1 MTPFVISNLEHKM
14 LHNIVSPHASSHPLT
29 SNMIYVLLVSSN
41 IASERSNKNDVT
53 KDVFERRVFDPGGGV
68 FECWF
73 GYWCLWSRL
82 VYGTDWVSV
91 WPRVSRLGWDMV
103 FGRGLVV
110 CLHSYLTPHC
120 HFGFCHIMEQ
130 SRPKR
135 VKTSA
140 TRVRRR
146 EVGSPSARDR
156 GDPYYSLILQETRM
170 AKFQGRKPTYIRSGN
185 YSVHGIKGQVYPALV
200 REFYANFRYKD
211 GKYWSM
217 ISGNLFELND
227 EIFMNVGGLSSSG
240 YSIGDC
246 SWKSTSL
253 SKRPSFIHSGSTD
266 QSWSLSVENRLLH
279 YIIAYILV
287 QRNTNHA
294 QPTVN
299 DLRFMYAVK
308 NNVMINWPEEIL
320 KIMNSVS
327 LSQSKLLPYSIFISR
342 IVDYLRIDVSDTI
355 IVEYTDKDHLVGES
369 LIHKMGIYKYGSTWQ
384 YQEDY
389 TTFGLD
395 LSDDDNQDD
404 TDNQHATAQGEPS
417 GSAPQKSA
425 FGFDQLEAMEQRLN
439 NRMDLHFQGL
449 KTHTL
454 LVDRNNSFRYLRII
468 STLPTQSSS
477 YLHLMWSLSSS
488 KRGD

>member
-1 MTPFVISNLEHKM
+1 
-14 LHNIVSPHASSHPLT
+14 
-29 SNMIYVLLVSSN
+29 
-41 IASERSNKNDVT
+41 
-53 KDVFERRVFDPGGGV
+53 
-68 FECWF
+68 
-73 GYWCLWSRL
+73 
-82 VYGTDWVSV
+82 
-91 WPRVSRLGWDMV
+91 
-103 FGRGLVV
+103 
-110 CLHSYLTPHC
+110 
-120 HFGFCHIMEQ
+120 MEQ

-170 AKFQGRKPTYIRSGN
+170 AKFQGRKPTYIRYVDLTWLAEQNFSFPHDMEAQGT
-185 YSVHGIKGQVYPALV
+185 IQFMELKGQVYPALV

-246 SWKSTSL
+246 SWVKENFDPTE
-253 SKRPSFIHSGSTD
+253 RPSFIHSGSTD
-266 QSWSLSVENRLLH
+266 QSWVTSVENRLLH

-389 TTFGLD
+389 TTLD
-395 LSDDDNQDD
+395 G
-404 TDNQHATAQGEPS
+404 TDNQHATTQGEPS
-417 GSAPQKSA
+417 GSAPQNSA

-449 KTHTL
+449 KDSYFAGMEQYEERQTAYSDNQFREL
-454 LVDRNNSFRYLRII
+454 RNLIQ
-468 STLPTQSSS
+468 STAEAQNALFCSEFQK
-477 YLHLMWSLSSS
+477 LSVLI
-488 KRGD
+488 RGDQNIVISADHTDDPHPPPQP

>member
-1 MTPFVISNLEHKM
+1 
-14 LHNIVSPHASSHPLT
+14 
-29 SNMIYVLLVSSN
+29 
-41 IASERSNKNDVT
+41 
-53 KDVFERRVFDPGGGV
+53 
-68 FECWF
+68 
-73 GYWCLWSRL
+73 
-82 VYGTDWVSV
+82 
-91 WPRVSRLGWDMV
+91 
-103 FGRGLVV
+103 
-110 CLHSYLTPHC
+110 
-120 HFGFCHIMEQ
+120 MEQ

-146 EVGSPSARDR
+146 EVGSPSTRDR

-170 AKFQGRKPTYIRSGN
+170 AKFQGRKPTYIRYVDLTWLAEQNFSFPHDMEAQGT
-185 YSVHGIKGQVYPALV
+185 IQFMELKGQVYPALD

-240 YSIGDC
+240 YIYKYFLRGPHLYIQG
-246 SWKSTSL
+246 KLT
-253 SKRPSFIHSGSTD
+253 KAG
-266 QSWSLSVENRLLH
+266 SLSVENRLLH

-342 IVDYLRIDVSDTI
+342 IVDYLRID
-355 IVEYTDKDHLVGES
+355 
-369 LIHKMGIYKYGSTWQ
+369 
-384 YQEDY
+384 
-389 TTFGLD
+389 
-395 LSDDDNQDD
+395 
-404 TDNQHATAQGEPS
+404 
-417 GSAPQKSA
+417 
-425 FGFDQLEAMEQRLN
+425 
-439 NRMDLHFQGL
+439 
-449 KTHTL
+449 
-454 LVDRNNSFRYLRII
+454 
-468 STLPTQSSS
+468 
-477 YLHLMWSLSSS
+477 
-488 KRGD
+488 

>member
-1 MTPFVISNLEHKM
+1 
-14 LHNIVSPHASSHPLT
+14 
-29 SNMIYVLLVSSN
+29 
-41 IASERSNKNDVT
+41 
-53 KDVFERRVFDPGGGV
+53 
-68 FECWF
+68 
-73 GYWCLWSRL
+73 
-82 VYGTDWVSV
+82 
-91 WPRVSRLGWDMV
+91 
-103 FGRGLVV
+103 
-110 CLHSYLTPHC
+110 
-120 HFGFCHIMEQ
+120 MEQ

-146 EVGSPSARDR
+146 EVGSPSTRDR

-170 AKFQGRKPTYIRSGN
+170 AKFQGRKPTYIRYVDLTWLAEQNFSFPHDMEAQGT
-185 YSVHGIKGQVYPALV
+185 IQFMELKGQVYPALV

-246 SWKSTSL
+246 SWVKENFDPTEVYKSFL
-253 SKRPSFIHSGSTD
+253 RGPH
-266 QSWSLSVENRLLH
+266 L
-279 YIIAYILV
+279 YI
-287 QRNTNHA
+287 QENTNHA

-389 TTFGLD
+389 TTIGLD

-404 TDNQHATAQGEPS
+404 TGNQHATTQGEPS
-417 GSAPQKSA
+417 GSAPQNSA

-449 KTHTL
+449 K
-454 LVDRNNSFRYLRII
+454 D
-468 STLPTQSSS
+468 S
-477 YLHLMWSLSSS
+477 YFAGMEQYEERQTAYSDTNFGS
-488 KRGD
+488 

>member
-1 MTPFVISNLEHKM
+1 
-14 LHNIVSPHASSHPLT
+14 
-29 SNMIYVLLVSSN
+29 
-41 IASERSNKNDVT
+41 
-53 KDVFERRVFDPGGGV
+53 
-68 FECWF
+68 
-73 GYWCLWSRL
+73 
-82 VYGTDWVSV
+82 
-91 WPRVSRLGWDMV
+91 
-103 FGRGLVV
+103 
-110 CLHSYLTPHC
+110 
-120 HFGFCHIMEQ
+120 MEQ

-170 AKFQGRKPTYIRSGN
+170 AKFQGRKPTYIRYVDLTWLSEQNFSFPHDMEAQGT
-185 YSVHGIKGQVYPALV
+185 IQFMELKGQVYPALV

-246 SWKSTSL
+246 SWVKENFDPTEVYKSFLRGPHLYIQGQLT
-253 SKRPSFIHSGSTD
+253 KAG
-266 QSWSLSVENRLLH
+266 SLSVENRLLH

-449 KTHTL
+449 KDSYFAGMEQYEERQTAYS
-454 LVDRNNSFRYLRII
+454 DNQFRELRSLIQ
-468 STLPTQSSS
+468 STAEAQNALFCSEFQK
-477 YLHLMWSLSSS
+477 LSMLI
-488 KRGD
+488 RGDQNIVTSVDHTDDPHPPPQP

>member
-1 MTPFVISNLEHKM
+1 
-14 LHNIVSPHASSHPLT
+14 
-29 SNMIYVLLVSSN
+29 
-41 IASERSNKNDVT
+41 
-53 KDVFERRVFDPGGGV
+53 
-68 FECWF
+68 
-73 GYWCLWSRL
+73 
-82 VYGTDWVSV
+82 
-91 WPRVSRLGWDMV
+91 
-103 FGRGLVV
+103 
-110 CLHSYLTPHC
+110 
-120 HFGFCHIMEQ
+120 MEQ

-170 AKFQGRKPTYIRSGN
+170 AKFQGRKPTYIRYVDLTWLSEQNFSFPHDMEAQGT
-185 YSVHGIKGQVYPALV
+185 IQFMELKGQVYPAL
-200 REFYANFRYKD
+200 D

-246 SWKSTSL
+246 SWVKENFDPTEVYKVKL
-253 SKRPSFIHSGSTD
+253 TKAG
-266 QSWSLSVENRLLH
+266 SLSVENRLLH

-355 IVEYTDKDHLVGES
+355 IVEYTDKDHWLVKASYIRWVYTSMVVLGNTKRTTP
-369 LIHKMGIYKYGSTWQ
+369 LLVWIYLMMIIRMAQIISMLQLRGAFWISTSELCFWIR
-384 YQEDY
+384 
-389 TTFGLD
+389 
-395 LSDDDNQDD
+395 SV
-404 TDNQHATAQGEPS
+404 
-417 GSAPQKSA
+417 
-425 FGFDQLEAMEQRLN
+425 EAMEQRLN

-449 KTHTL
+449 KDSYFAGMEQYEERQTAYS
-454 LVDRNNSFRYLRII
+454 DNQFRELRSLIQ
-468 STLPTQSSS
+468 STAEAQNALFCSEFQK
-477 YLHLMWSLSSS
+477 LSMLI
-488 KRGD
+488 RGDQNIVTSADHTDDPHPPPQP

>member
-1 MTPFVISNLEHKM
+1 MEH
-14 LHNIVSPHASSHPLT
+14 
-29 SNMIYVLLVSSN
+29 
-41 IASERSNKNDVT
+41 
-53 KDVFERRVFDPGGGV
+53 
-68 FECWF
+68 
-73 GYWCLWSRL
+73 
-82 VYGTDWVSV
+82 
-91 WPRVSRLGWDMV
+91 
-103 FGRGLVV
+103 
-110 CLHSYLTPHC
+110 
-120 HFGFCHIMEQ
+120 

-170 AKFQGRKPTYIRSGN
+170 AKFQGRKPTYIRYVDLTWLSEQNFSFPHDMEAQGT
-185 YSVHGIKGQVYPALV
+185 IQFMELKGQVYPALV

-211 GKYWSM
+211 G
-217 ISGNLFELND
+217 
-227 EIFMNVGGLSSSG
+227 
-240 YSIGDC
+240 DC
-246 SWKSTSL
+246 SWVKENFDPTEVYKSFLRGPHLYIQGQLT
-253 SKRPSFIHSGSTD
+253 KAG
-266 QSWSLSVENRLLH
+266 SLSVENRLLH

-395 LSDDDNQDD
+395 LSDDDNQDG

-417 GSAPQKSA
+417 GSAPQNSA

-449 KTHTL
+449 KDSYFAGMEQYEERQTAYS
-454 LVDRNNSFRYLRII
+454 DNQFRELRSLIQ
-468 STLPTQSSS
+468 STAEAQNALFCSEFQK
-477 YLHLMWSLSSS
+477 LSMLI
-488 KRGD
+488 RGDQNIVTSADHTDDPHPPPQP

>member
-1 MTPFVISNLEHKM
+1 
-14 LHNIVSPHASSHPLT
+14 
-29 SNMIYVLLVSSN
+29 
-41 IASERSNKNDVT
+41 
-53 KDVFERRVFDPGGGV
+53 
-68 FECWF
+68 
-73 GYWCLWSRL
+73 
-82 VYGTDWVSV
+82 
-91 WPRVSRLGWDMV
+91 
-103 FGRGLVV
+103 
-110 CLHSYLTPHC
+110 
-120 HFGFCHIMEQ
+120 MEQ

-170 AKFQGRKPTYIRSGN
+170 AKFQGRKPTYIRYVDLTWLAEQNFSFPHDMEAQGT
-185 YSVHGIKGQVYPALV
+185 IQFMELKGQVYPALV

-246 SWKSTSL
+246 SWGQLTKA
-253 SKRPSFIHSGSTD
+253 G
-266 QSWSLSVENRLLH
+266 SLSVENRLLH

-355 IVEYTDKDHLVGES
+355 IVEYTDKDHLDG
-369 LIHKMGIYKYGSTWQ
+369 
-384 YQEDY
+384 
-389 TTFGLD
+389 
-395 LSDDDNQDD
+395 
-404 TDNQHATAQGEPS
+404 TDNQHATTQGEPS
-417 GSAPQKSA
+417 GSAPQNSA

-449 KTHTL
+449 KDSYFAGMEQYEERQTAYSDNQFREL
-454 LVDRNNSFRYLRII
+454 RNLIQ
-468 STLPTQSSS
+468 STAEAQNALFCSEFQK
-477 YLHLMWSLSSS
+477 LSVLI
-488 KRGD
+488 RGDQNIVISADHTDDPHPPPQP

>member
-1 MTPFVISNLEHKM
+1 
-14 LHNIVSPHASSHPLT
+14 
-29 SNMIYVLLVSSN
+29 
-41 IASERSNKNDVT
+41 
-53 KDVFERRVFDPGGGV
+53 
-68 FECWF
+68 
-73 GYWCLWSRL
+73 
-82 VYGTDWVSV
+82 
-91 WPRVSRLGWDMV
+91 
-103 FGRGLVV
+103 
-110 CLHSYLTPHC
+110 
-120 HFGFCHIMEQ
+120 MEQ

-146 EVGSPSARDR
+146 EVGSPSTRDR

-170 AKFQGRKPTYIRSGN
+170 AKFQGRKPTYIRYVDLTWLAEQNFSFPHDMEAQGT
-185 YSVHGIKGQVYPALV
+185 IQFMELKGQVYPALV

-227 EIFMNVGGLSSSG
+227 EIFMNVG
-240 YSIGDC
+240 
-246 SWKSTSL
+246 
-253 SKRPSFIHSGSTD
+253 
-266 QSWSLSVENRLLH
+266 
-279 YIIAYILV
+279 
-287 QRNTNHA
+287 
-294 QPTVN
+294 
-299 DLRFMYAVK
+299 VK

-389 TTFGLD
+389 TTIGLD

-404 TDNQHATAQGEPS
+404 TGNQHATTQGEPS
-417 GSAPQKSA
+417 GSAPQNSA

-449 KTHTL
+449 KDSTL
-454 LVDRNNSFRYLRII
+454 LVWNKF
-468 STLPTQSSS
+468 QK
-477 YLHLMWSLSSS
+477 LSVLI
-488 KRGD
+488 RGDQNIVISADHTDDPHPPPQP

>member
-1 MTPFVISNLEHKM
+1 
-14 LHNIVSPHASSHPLT
+14 
-29 SNMIYVLLVSSN
+29 
-41 IASERSNKNDVT
+41 
-53 KDVFERRVFDPGGGV
+53 
-68 FECWF
+68 
-73 GYWCLWSRL
+73 
-82 VYGTDWVSV
+82 
-91 WPRVSRLGWDMV
+91 
-103 FGRGLVV
+103 
-110 CLHSYLTPHC
+110 
-120 HFGFCHIMEQ
+120 MEQ

-135 VKTSA
+135 FKTSA

-170 AKFQGRKPTYIRSGN
+170 AKFQGRKPTYIRYVDLTWLAEQNFSFPHDMEAQGT
-185 YSVHGIKGQVYPALV
+185 IQFMELKGQVYPALV

-246 SWKSTSL
+246 SWVKENFDPTEVYKSFLRGPHLYIQGQLT
-253 SKRPSFIHSGSTD
+253 KAG
-266 QSWSLSVENRLLH
+266 SLSVENRLLH

-299 DLRFMYAVK
+299 DLCFMYAVK

-342 IVDYLRIDVSDTI
+342 IVDYLRIDVSILSLLNIPTRI
-355 IVEYTDKDHLVGES
+355 IWLVKAS
-369 LIHKMGIYKYGSTWQ
+369 YIRWYGSTWQ

-395 LSDDDNQDD
+395 LSDDDNQDG
-404 TDNQHATAQGEPS
+404 TDNQHATTQGEPS
-417 GSAPQKSA
+417 GSAPQNSA

-449 KTHTL
+449 KDSYFAGMEQYEERQTAYSDNQFREL
-454 LVDRNNSFRYLRII
+454 RNLIQ
-468 STLPTQSSS
+468 STAEAQNALFCSEFQK
-477 YLHLMWSLSSS
+477 LSVLI
-488 KRGD
+488 RGDQNIVISADHTVDPHPPPQP

>member
-1 MTPFVISNLEHKM
+1 
-14 LHNIVSPHASSHPLT
+14 
-29 SNMIYVLLVSSN
+29 
-41 IASERSNKNDVT
+41 
-53 KDVFERRVFDPGGGV
+53 
-68 FECWF
+68 
-73 GYWCLWSRL
+73 
-82 VYGTDWVSV
+82 
-91 WPRVSRLGWDMV
+91 
-103 FGRGLVV
+103 
-110 CLHSYLTPHC
+110 
-120 HFGFCHIMEQ
+120 MEQ
-130 SRPKR
+130 GRTKR

-146 EVGSPSARDR
+146 EVGSPSTQDR

-170 AKFQGRKPTYIRSGN
+170 AKFQGRKPTYIR
-185 YSVHGIKGQVYPALV
+185 
-200 REFYANFRYKD
+200 YKD

-227 EIFMNVGGLSSSG
+227 DIFMNVGGLSSSG

-246 SWKSTSL
+246 SSVKENFDPTEVYKSFLRGPHLYIQGQLT
-253 SKRPSFIHSGSTD
+253 KVG
-266 QSWSLSVENRLLH
+266 SLSVENKLLH

-320 KIMNSVS
+320 KIMNS
-327 LSQSKLLPYSIFISR
+327 SKLLPYSIFISR

-369 LIHKMGIYKYGSTWQ
+369 LIHKMGIYKYGTTWQ

-389 TTFGLD
+389 TTIGLD

-404 TDNQHATAQGEPS
+404 TGNQHAIAQGEPS
-417 GSAPQKSA
+417 GSAPQNSA
-425 FGFDQLEAMEQRLN
+425 FGLDQLEAMEQRLN

-449 KTHTL
+449 K
-454 LVDRNNSFRYLRII
+454 DSYFAGMEQCEERQNAYSDNQFRELTNLIQ
-468 STLPTQSSS
+468 STAEAQNALFCSEFQK
-477 YLHLMWSLSSS
+477 LSVLI
-488 KRGD
+488 RGDQNIVIPAGHTDDPHPPPQP